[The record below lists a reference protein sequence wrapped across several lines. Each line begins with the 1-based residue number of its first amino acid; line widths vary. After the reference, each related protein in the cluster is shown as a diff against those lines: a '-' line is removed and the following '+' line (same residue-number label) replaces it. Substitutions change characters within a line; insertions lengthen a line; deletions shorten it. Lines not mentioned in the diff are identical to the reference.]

1 MLKAGAATLDI
12 TPPLGTKMP
21 GLFHERRASEI
32 HDPLHVRA
40 FCIEGEGAAIALAVC
55 DLIGVKRI
63 YLDRAK
69 ARIAEETG
77 LPPERV
83 LISCTHTHTGA
94 MTGED
99 AYTEFLIGRI
109 ADAVRLARDRAEP
122 AEVGWAG
129 AQEPRLVFNR
139 RWRMADGTF
148 RTNPGLGNPNAVEPG
163 GPVDPEV
170 GVLCL
175 RRPGGSTIG
184 LLGNYSLHYVG
195 AGDQERQISADY
207 FGYFSR
213 QIQAL
218 RGETFVAALCNGT
231 CGDINNVDVKGGS
244 RNENRNYQH
253 TERVA
258 SRVAAAA
265 LWAWNEMPFT
275 GEAPVGGA
283 MAEATLARR
292 PISEADLSRARE
304 ILDRKAGTME
314 ERGFAM
320 HLMRTASLPERTP
333 TWVQA
338 LRVGDLAIV
347 GMPGEPFVELGLEIK
362 RRSPFGKTFVI
373 ELANDSVGYLPV
385 RRAFDEGGYE
395 VVSSPFEAGTGE
407 HLAETALQLLRDLR

>member
-1 MLKAGAATLDI
+1 MLKAGAAMLDI

-21 GLFHERRASEI
+21 GLFHERTASEI

-40 FCIEGEGAAIALAVC
+40 FCVQDGTAAVAMAVC
-55 DLIGVKRI
+55 DLIGVKRV

-69 ARIAEETG
+69 ARIAKETD

-94 MTGED
+94 MTGDD
-99 AYTEFLIGRI
+99 AYTEHLIGRI
-109 ADAVRLARDRAEP
+109 ADAVRLARDRVEP

-129 AQEPRLVFNR
+129 AAEERLVFNR

-148 RTNPGLGNPNAVEPG
+148 RTNPGLGNPDAVAPG
-163 GPVDPEV
+163 GPADPEV
-170 GVLCL
+170 GAICM

-184 LLGNYSLHYVG
+184 FLGNYCLHYVG

-218 RGETFVAALCNGT
+218 RGESFVAALGNGT
-231 CGDINNVDVKGGS
+231 CGDINNIDVRGAA

-253 TERVA
+253 AERVA
-258 SRVAAAA
+258 TRVAAAA
-265 LWAWNEMPFT
+265 FWAWNEMAYT
-275 GEAPVGGA
+275 GDAPVGGA
-283 MAEATLARR
+283 MAEVFLSRR

-304 ILDRKAGTME
+304 ILDRKSGTME

-338 LRVGDLAIV
+338 LRVGDLGIV
-347 GMPGEPFVELGLEIK
+347 GMPGEPFAELGLEIK
-362 RRSPFGKTFVI
+362 RRSPFAKTFVF
-373 ELANDSVGYLPV
+373 ELANDAIGYLPV

-395 VVSSPFEAGTGE
+395 VVSTPFAPGTGE
-407 HLAETALQLLRDLR
+407 QLVETALRLLETLR